1 MNWIHAGLVL
11 AALVGTSGAYV
22 AAPPTA
28 VTIKTRHTG
37 FDCVLA
43 IGDRW
48 ISCSRFKHLEARA

>member
-1 MNWIHAGLVL
+1 VNWLHAGLVL
-11 AALVGTSGAYV
+11 AALVGTSGV
-22 AAPPTA
+22 ALSPTA
-28 VTIKTRHTG
+28 PAAATRHTG